1 MLDPH
6 ILARLKD
13 AAGPQGWTEDP
24 ADIAPHLVEDRG
36 RWKGQ
41 SALLLKPKTTAEV
54 VAILKACHETGTP
67 VVPQGGNTGLVGG
80 QIAMN
85 GEVILSLRR
94 LNQVRS
100 VSPADNTMIVEA
112 GVTLAQAQQLAD
124 DANRL
129 FPLSL
134 GSQGSCTIGG
144 NLSTNAGG
152 VGVLRYGMMRELV
165 LGLEVVLADG
175 RVLDTMRGLRKDN
188 TGYDLKQM
196 FIGAEGTLGV
206 ITAAMLKLFPK
217 PAGHATV
224 FVGLTDKAVA
234 VDLLNRI
241 QQDTG
246 NLVTAFEI
254 IPRIAMDFV
263 TKHIA
268 GVRNPLPDHQGW
280 SVLLEVSHPAA
291 FDATAALEEALAR
304 AITDGLVADAVFAK
318 SEQDRIAFWK
328 IRETIPEAQKPEGAS
343 LKNDVSVPLTKITE
357 FLDSADKAVRA
368 ALPGV
373 RPVAFGH
380 IGDGNIHFNIS
391 AASPAESAKL
401 LAARDMIEH
410 IVLDEVYKRGGS
422 ISAEHGLGQAKNE
435 TIAHYK
441 GAVELDV
448 MRTLKRAMDPKN
460 ILNPGKTLPN
470 AGH

>member
-1 MLDPH
+1 MLF
-6 ILARLKD
+6 
-13 AAGPQGWTEDP
+13 
-24 ADIAPHLVEDRG
+24 
-36 RWKGQ
+36 
-41 SALLLKPKTTAEV
+41 
-54 VAILKACHETGTP
+54 
-67 VVPQGGNTGLVGG
+67 
-80 QIAMN
+80 
-85 GEVILSLRR
+85 
-94 LNQVRS
+94 RS
-100 VSPADNTMIVEA
+100 Q
-112 GVTLAQAQQLAD
+112 QAAD
-124 DANRL
+124 DADRL

-152 VGVLRYGMMRELV
+152 VGVLRYGMTRELV

-188 TGYDLKQM
+188 TGYDLKQI

-217 PAGHATV
+217 PAGFATA
-224 FVGLTDKAVA
+224 FVALRDSAVA
-234 VDLLNRI
+234 VDVLNRL

-263 TKHIA
+263 TKHIE
-268 GVRNPLPDHQGW
+268 GMRNPLPDHKGW
-280 SVLLEVSHPAA
+280 SVLLEVSHPEA
-291 FDATAALEEALAR
+291 FDATAALEDALSR
-304 AITDGLVADAVFAK
+304 AITDDLVADAVFAK
-318 SEQDRIAFWK
+318 SEQERQAFWK

-357 FLDSADKAVRA
+357 FLASADAAVRK
-368 ALPGV
+368 ALPGA

-391 AASPAESAKL
+391 APPGESEKL
-401 LAARDMIEH
+401 LSMRDTIEH

-441 GAVELDV
+441 GAIEIDV

-460 ILNPGKTLPN
+460 ILNPGKVLPTAAN
-470 AGH
+470 